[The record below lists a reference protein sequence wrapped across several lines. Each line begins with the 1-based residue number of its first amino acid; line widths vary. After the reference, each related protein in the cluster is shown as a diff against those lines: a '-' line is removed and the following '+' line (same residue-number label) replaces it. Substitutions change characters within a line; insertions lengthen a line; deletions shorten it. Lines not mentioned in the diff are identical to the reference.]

1 MERGGAGD
9 DDNKKRSKKVKK
21 KQYKPK
27 ADAPVQSP
35 ADSAP
40 KSPEQPVEVKKS
52 QPVPEDLKN
61 SSPPQDGKKVVSESE
76 PDSKEFTSK
85 DYYFDS
91 YAHFGI
97 HEEMLKDEVRMKTYS
112 KAILN
117 SKHLFKDKVV
127 LDVGCGTGILSMFA
141 ARAGAKKVIGVEMAT
156 IHHQARKIIAAN
168 GFADVITIIGGKIE
182 EIELPV
188 EKVDIIISEWMGYF
202 LLYESM
208 LDTVLFARDRWL
220 APGGLLF
227 PDKASLYICAIEDA
241 DYRRDK
247 IDFWDD
253 VYGFNMSCIKELAL
267 MEPLVDV
274 CEPDQ
279 IISTATKILDIDLY
293 KVKKEDLDFESKF
306 EVRISRSDFVH
317 ALVSYFTVEFSE
329 THTKI
334 NFSTSPRSQYTHWKQ
349 TVFYL
354 EEPVVAN
361 KGEILEGTV
370 KVNRNSKNPRDL
382 DILVTTTLHGKHADH
397 HASRLY
403 RLR

>member
-1 MERGGAGD
+1 MESGAGEE
-9 DDNKKRSKKVKK
+9 KK
-21 KQYKPK
+21 KKLKKKKAKPK
-27 ADAPVQSP
+27 PAPQGAVVPPKASAEPSAEPESKQSLPPVQPEHPKP
-35 ADSAP
+35 AGAP
-40 KSPEQPVEVKKS
+40 DAK
-52 QPVPEDLKN
+52 
-61 SSPPQDGKKVVSESE
+61 GASEE
-76 PDSKEFTSK
+76 PDAKEFTSK

-97 HEEMLKDEVRMKTYS
+97 HEEMLKDDVRMKTYS
-112 KAILN
+112 RAILN

-127 LDVGCGTGILSMFA
+127 LDVGCGTGILCMFA
-141 ARAGAKKVIGVEMAT
+141 ARAGAKRVIGVEMAT

-168 GFADVITIIGGKIE
+168 GFADVITIVGGKIE
-182 EIELPV
+182 DVELPV

-208 LDTVLFARDRWL
+208 LDTVLFARDKWL

-227 PDKASLYICAIEDA
+227 PDKASLFIAAIEDA
-241 DYRRDK
+241 NYRRDK

-279 IISTATKILDIDLY
+279 MISTASKILDIDLY
-293 KVKKEDLDFESKF
+293 TVTKEDLDFESKF
-306 EVRISRSDFVH
+306 EVHLTRSDFVH
-317 ALVSYFTVEFSE
+317 ALVSYFNVEFSK

-334 NFSTSPRSQYTHWKQ
+334 NFSTSPRAQYTHWKQ

-361 KGEILEGTV
+361 KGETLEGVINV
-370 KVNRNSKNPRDL
+370 KRNVKNPRDL
-382 DILVTTTLHGKHADH
+382 DIQLTTKLRGKHINH
-397 HASRLY
+397 QASRLY